1 MKIGFIGTG
10 SMGSL
15 LVDAFIQSGA
25 LLPGQIKAANRSF
38 TKAECLAKK
47 HPGLQAVPA
56 NVEAALGSDMVFLCI
71 KPLEY
76 KTVLDEIKASLQP
89 EQMII
94 SITSPVLLAQL
105 EEYVPS
111 KVAKVIPSITNY
123 TLSGASLCMY
133 GSRMNE
139 HDQYVLE
146 ELLGYISRPL
156 RITERYTRVVSDL
169 SSCGP
174 AFFAYLLEQFIDA
187 AVEETGIDR
196 DEAITLASSMLLGT
210 GKLLTVGGFTPSELQ
225 ARVSVPGGITAQAL
239 HLLDNELDG
248 VFNRLIRTTHAKYDE
263 DVGKVAAAFYEQRI
277 QGPG

>member
-15 LVDAFIQSGA
+15 LIDAFIQSGA
-25 LLPGQIKAANRSF
+25 LRPGQIKAANRSF
-38 TKAECLAKK
+38 TKAECLARR

-56 NVEAALGSDMVFLCI
+56 NEEAVLGSDIVFLCI

-76 KTVLDEIKASLQP
+76 KTVLDEIKASMQP
-89 EQMII
+89 EQMIV

-111 KVAKVIPSITNY
+111 KVVKVIPSITNY
-123 TLSGASLCMY
+123 TLNGASLCIY
-133 GSRMNE
+133 GSRTNE
-139 HDQYVLE
+139 HDQRVLE

-156 RITERYTRVVSDL
+156 RIAERYTRIVSDL

-174 AFFAYLLEQFIDA
+174 AFFAYLLERFIDA
-187 AVEETGIDR
+187 AVDETGIDK
-196 DEAITLASSMLLGT
+196 DEAVTLASSMLLGT
-210 GKLLTVGGFTPSELQ
+210 GKLLTEGGFTPAELQ

-239 HLLDNELDG
+239 QLLDNELDG

-263 DVGKVAAAFYEQRI
+263 DVEKVAAAFYEQRI